1 MRNRVIALT
10 VAALAFAV
18 TSAPALAGISTS
30 PGAKQRT
37 VSQEMD
43 HG

>member
-1 MRNRVIALT
+1 MKNRAIALA
-10 VAALAFAV
+10 VAAVALAV
-18 TSAPALAGISTS
+18 TSAPAMAGISTS
-30 PGAKQRT
+30 PGGQHRT